1 MRFSKMQNDK
11 NTTISELKQ
20 QTWDFCE
27 KRQWQQF
34 HTPKDMALNA
44 VIEIGELLDH
54 FRFKT
59 EEEIEEVLKDK
70 KKKSEIAG
78 EFSDAFYSLLRLSDL
93 LDLDMTKELRIK
105 LRETAKKYPVS
116 KAKGTNKKYN
126 EL

>member
-1 MRFSKMQNDK
+1 MIKTDT
-11 NTTISELKQ
+11 NTTISELKK

-44 VIEIGELLDH
+44 VIELGELLDH
-54 FRFKT
+54 FRFRT
-59 EEEIEEVLKDK
+59 EDEIKKILFDK

-93 LDLDMTKELRIK
+93 LDIDMTKELRIK
-105 LRETAKKYPVS
+105 LKETAKKYPVS
-116 KAKGTNKKYN
+116 KSKGSNKKYT